1 MKFSTT
7 ALIAGLALSG
17 AEAKLHNAG
26 ACVRNRQTMPI
37 GGTGW
42 SVSYSWSKKYEIMP
56 DATRCA
62 CDYYR
67 RRNTGNKQW
76 DQCPDCKMEGDVCV
90 SAGWH
95 IGGDELNHYCTKY
108 CGAPQSEG
116 SNS

>member
-1 MKFSTT
+1 MKISTS
-7 ALIAGLALSG
+7 ALVVALAVSV
-17 AEAKLHNAG
+17 EAKLHNFG
-26 ACVRNRQTMPI
+26 ACVRNRVEQPI

-56 DATRCA
+56 EATKCA

-76 DQCPDCKMEGDVCV
+76 DQCPDCHM
-90 SAGWH
+90 
-95 IGGDELNHYCTKY
+95 LNHYCTKY